1 MPTPEQIRSVL
12 DAYVDGYNR
21 NDREAVVGLFAT
33 EGELIDPVGTPGH
46 VGANAIRTFWDSVRS
61 ITEDIKLIPQETV
74 VGGDEA
80 VLVFAMEAR
89 SGGGG
94 MRMTVIDVFEFDD
107 DGKIA
112 RLKAYWD
119 MEQGQPI

>member
-1 MPTPEQIRSVL
+1 MPTPEQIRTVL

-46 VGANAIRTFWDSVRS
+46 VGADAIRAFWDGVRS
-61 ITEDIKLIPQETV
+61 ITEDIKLVPQETV

-94 MRMTVIDVFEFDD
+94 MRMTVIDVFEFDG